1 MVDPNW
7 SLLQGNQSQQYF
19 NNGAQLGSHVA
30 TTQRAR
36 ELDNAL
42 ASYVTN
48 PNDQAAFGKI
58 TQLDPRMGM
67 QLQEREAQR
76 KAAEAKAGQEKAM
89 TVAKLFDGVTPENYQ
104 QRLSVAQRMG
114 IDTTGAPQQFDPNWV
129 AENRIIMQTVAER
142 PEALSTAGKIAVD
155 EGYQPGSPEFNSR
168 VKQIVV
174 SEATKTIPYQP
185 GGGVATYN
193 AQTGQAQ
200 VIVQPNYGD
209 QPAGAPAQPSG
220 NIARPKTKAERD
232 ALKPGQQYEAPDGSI
247 RTVPGGASSN
257 TGGSFRGTEI
267 NPISDLG
274 QYGLKPTSGFRTQQ
288 HQDALRAAGKT
299 KTKTGSHPRGDALD
313 FDVPAGM
320 TKQQAI
326 ALVQQKYPGARAIP
340 SNGNSIHVT
349 FPGWGRAPDV
359 SGSRR
364 RYGS

>member
-1 MVDPNW
+1 
-7 SLLQGNQSQQYF
+7 
-19 NNGAQLGSHVA
+19 
-30 TTQRAR
+30 
-36 ELDNAL
+36 
-42 ASYVTN
+42 
-48 PNDQAAFGKI
+48 
-58 TQLDPRMGM
+58 
-67 QLQEREAQR
+67 
-76 KAAEAKAGQEKAM
+76 
-89 TVAKLFDGVTPENYQ
+89 
-104 QRLSVAQRMG
+104 MG
-114 IDTTGAPQQFDPNWV
+114 IDTSGAPQQFDPNWV
-129 AENRIIMQTVAER
+129 TENRIIMQTVAER

-155 EGYQPGSPEFNSR
+155 EGYQPGSPEFNAR

-174 SEATKTIPYQP
+174 SEATKIITPQP
-185 GGGVATYN
+185 GAGALSYN
-193 AQTGQAQ
+193 TQTGQTN
-200 VIVQPNYGD
+200 VLVQPNEGGGQFG
-209 QPAGAPAQPSG
+209 QPAGAPAAQTGGP
-220 NIARPKTKAERD
+220 
-232 ALKPGQQYEAPDGSI
+232 KPGTVIDGYQFKGGNPNDKANW
-247 RTVPGGASSN
+247 VKAGGASSN
-257 TGGSFRGTEI
+257 TGGGFHGTAI

-349 FPGWGRAPDV
+349 FPGWGGAPDV